1 MDRRSKHLS
10 SEERGVIFAE
20 HNRGGSQRSIGQL
33 LQRPAS
39 TICRELA
46 RGRQEDGA
54 YGPHAARLVHDVR
67 RTRCRRLRKLT
78 EGTEIHRFVHGH
90 LVHRHWSPEQ
100 IAHRLRL
107 MKPDTPS
114 ARVSHETIYA
124 AIYAQ
129 PRGGLKAAMIE
140 ALRQAKP
147 RRGLKR
153 TSLAGSAMVPET
165 LRIINRPE
173 EIEARIVPGHWP
185 LGGCSAIA
193 CRLTGRRPH
202 QGCF

>member
-20 HNRGGSQRSIGQL
+20 HERGSSQRVIGAIL
-33 LQRPAS
+33 CRPAS

-46 RGRQEDGA
+46 RGRQEDGS
-54 YGPHAARLVHDVR
+54 YCPQVARLVHDVR
-67 RTRCRRLRKLT
+67 RTRCRRPRKLT
-78 EGTEIHRFVHGH
+78 EGTEIHRFVHDH
-90 LVHRHWSPEQ
+90 LVHRRWSPEQ
-100 IAHRLRL
+100 IAARLRL
-107 MKPDTPS
+107 MKPDDPS
-114 ARVSHETIYA
+114 ASVSHETIYA

-147 RRGLKR
+147 ARGLKR
-153 TSLAGSAMVPET
+153 TTLAGSAMVPET

-173 EIEARIVPGHWP
+173 EMEARLVPGHWP
-185 LGGCSAIA
+185 YGDASIA
-193 CRLTGRRPH
+193 CRLTG
-202 QGCF
+202 G